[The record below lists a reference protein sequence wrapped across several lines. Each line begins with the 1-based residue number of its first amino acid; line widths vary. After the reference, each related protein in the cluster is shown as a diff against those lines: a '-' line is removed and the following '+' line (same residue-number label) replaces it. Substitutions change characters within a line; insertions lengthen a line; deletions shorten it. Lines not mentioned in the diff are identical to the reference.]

1 MKVITM
7 FAALMFLIIFAGT
20 AQADCIYNGRAYP
33 TGTNIGGVVCQP
45 NGTWR

>member
-1 MKVITM
+1 MKLIAI
-7 FAALMFLIIFAGT
+7 FAALVLLTMFAGT

-45 NGTWR
+45 DGTWR